1 MLKTKINTIKKMV
14 NGEIVSKKEYSAIL
28 EECDVLMQ
36 NFLREKNYRYTCPS
50 NLFHLTTDER
60 LQQILDKQ
68 REAVEHPEMV
78 VQEVSQNLLQVFDT
92 FISRYKIG
100 FIHDAV
106 MEDNG
111 FARVEIACLITSGFS
126 DGKRESARQK
136 LEMQM
141 NFLRNE
147 GFIIDH
153 DKQNYFVKTCGQNEE
168 KIFNLL
174 SERGA
179 RLITIKSREDR
190 IDKINFRVAA
200 KDIKNFKCEEIS
212 FELPVSE
219 ELNKDEQIAIIRC
232 CNEILSTIGILPAM
246 ENIKDTC
253 CSVTESHFSQI
264 CDIFDFDCETRKNV
278 KERHAEERNKNIQIR
293 EMEKSFADCVDAD
306 KIKEILY
313 PLKEKLSIEVLRRTG
328 FVINE
333 FSIGKYGNISVS
345 FLYSTCPLL
354 YLEDTNEIAK
364 TICENFEHN
373 GGDADAE
380 TLYLLDTYQNKEKL
394 EEVLYEI
401 IPTIRLNEFNS
412 SKVDKKYCIKTFK
425 GSIDTLLPVIKRV
438 AI

>member
-1 MLKTKINTIKKMV
+1 MLRTKINTIKEMV
-14 NGEIVSKKEYSAIL
+14 NNGVVAKKEYYTIL
-28 EECDVLMQ
+28 GECDALMQ
-36 NFLREKNYRYTCPS
+36 NFLKEKNYVHTCPS
-50 NLFHLTTDER
+50 NLFHQTTDER

-68 REAVEHPEMV
+68 KEAVEHPEMV
-78 VQEVSQNLLQVFDT
+78 VQEVSQNLLQIFDS

-100 FIHDAV
+100 FIHNAV

-111 FARVEIACLITSGFS
+111 FAKVEIACLITSGLS
-126 DGKRESARQK
+126 DGKRESARQR

-141 NFLRNE
+141 EFLRNE
-147 GFIIDH
+147 GFVIDH

-168 KIFNLL
+168 KIFSML

-200 KDIKNFKCEEIS
+200 KDIKNFKCEEIT

-232 CNEILSTIGILPAM
+232 CNEIISTIGMMPAM

-253 CSVTESHFSQI
+253 CSVTESYFSEI
-264 CDIFDFDCETRKNV
+264 CDVFSFDSETRTSV
-278 KERHAEERNKNIQIR
+278 KARHAEERNKNMKIR
-293 EMEKSFADCVDAD
+293 EMEKSFADCIDAD
-306 KIKEILY
+306 KVKEILY
-313 PLKEKLSIEVLRRTG
+313 PLKEKLSLEVLRKTG

-333 FSIGKYGNISVS
+333 LSIGRYGNINIS

-354 YLEDTNEIAK
+354 YLEDTEAIAK
-364 TICENFEHN
+364 SICENFEHN

-401 IPTIRLNEFNS
+401 IPTIRLMEFNS
-412 SKVDKKYCIKTFK
+412 SKVDRKYCIKTFS
-425 GSIDTLLPVIKRV
+425 GSIDTILPVIKKTAV
-438 AI
+438 